1 MGEGWAAAPAGEPAK
16 SRHIADYIAGMTDRF
31 AVSRYR
37 QVVGPIAMP
46 EGI

>member
-1 MGEGWAAAPAGEPAK
+1 MATNTEVLRAIPLF
-16 SRHIADYIAGMTDRF
+16 AGMTDRF

-37 QVVGPIAMP
+37 QVVGPIEMP